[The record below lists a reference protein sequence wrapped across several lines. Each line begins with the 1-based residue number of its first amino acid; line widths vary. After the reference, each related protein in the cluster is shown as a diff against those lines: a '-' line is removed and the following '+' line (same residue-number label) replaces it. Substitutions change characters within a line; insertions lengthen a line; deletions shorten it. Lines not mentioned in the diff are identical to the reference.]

1 VRRLCLGRG
10 FERGF
15 ERGCSWLGKASRNHT
30 RDQSPLDSNKPA
42 ILLLMSGLEN
52 SAEDIE
58 KLEIKLN
65 VQIYSLSHQLQDSSI
80 GASIRVILVELHV
93 S

>member
-1 VRRLCLGRG
+1 MRRLCLG
-10 FERGF
+10 RGF
-15 ERGCSWLGKASRNHT
+15 ERGCSWLGKASKNHT
-30 RDQSPLDSNKPA
+30 QDQLPLDSSKPA

-52 SAEDIE
+52 SVEDIG

-65 VQIYSLSHQLQDSSI
+65 VQIYSLSHQLQDFSI
-80 GASIRVILVELHV
+80 SASIRVILVELHV